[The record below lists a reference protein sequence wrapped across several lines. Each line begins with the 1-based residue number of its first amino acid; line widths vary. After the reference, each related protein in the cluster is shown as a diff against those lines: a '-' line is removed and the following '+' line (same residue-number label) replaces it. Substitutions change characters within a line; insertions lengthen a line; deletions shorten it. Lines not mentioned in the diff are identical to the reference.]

1 MLNKFRVRIK
11 NYCLLEIIKL
21 SQLIIENS
29 RKLKYLIS
37 CNITIKELLYK
48 NGYKSKIISK
58 KYFIIN
64 NKTRQV
70 TSDSGFIYVVKIYIK

>member
-37 CNITIKELLYK
+37 CNITIKELL
-48 NGYKSKIISK
+48 
-58 KYFIIN
+58 
-64 NKTRQV
+64 
-70 TSDSGFIYVVKIYIK
+70 